1 LITDACH
8 VLATDDKARRQDQD
22 MKKVVTIGEILV
34 EIMATT
40 KGDGFHGVQPLVG
53 PFPSGAPAIFVDQL
67 GKLGT
72 PCAIVSR
79 VGDDDF
85 GHLNIAR
92 LRQDGVDISGIG
104 IAPDGTTG
112 SAFVRY
118 RDDGSRSF
126 VFNIR
131 DSACGNLQPTLAS
144 DALIDSCDHLHVM
157 GTALSAPGLGDMV
170 MDAATRIK
178 VRGGTISLD
187 PNLRPEIMGQS
198 GLRDRLDT
206 ILAMTDLFM
215 PSGDE
220 LFLFDDTQDETTA
233 IRSLRDRGIRS
244 IVVKRGS
251 QGASLFEQ
259 DLRVNVAPIAVQ
271 EIDPTGAGDSF
282 GGTFLSF
289 WLAGGDPEQAL
300 RYANA
305 AGARAVTKLGPME
318 GTSTRRELDTMLL
331 NPKG

>member
-1 LITDACH
+1 
-8 VLATDDKARRQDQD
+8 

-34 EIMATT
+34 EIVATT
-40 KGDGFHGVQPLVG
+40 KGDGFHSAQPLVG
-53 PFPSGAPAIFVDQL
+53 PFPSGAPAIFIDQL

-72 PCAIVSR
+72 PGAIISR

-92 LRQDGVDISGIG
+92 LRQDGVDVSGIE
-104 IAPDGTTG
+104 IASDATTG

-118 RDDGSRSF
+118 RNDGSRSF

-131 DSACGNLQPTLAS
+131 DSACGNLQPTPAS

-170 MDAATRIK
+170 MNAAKRIK
-178 VRGGTISLD
+178 ARGGTLSFD
-187 PNLRPEIMGQS
+187 PNLRPEILGTS
-198 GLRDRLDT
+198 GLRDRLET

-220 LFLFDDTQDETTA
+220 LFLFDTGRDEEA
-233 IRSLRDRGIRS
+233 AVQSLLDRGIRS
-244 IVVKRGS
+244 IVIKRGG
-251 QGASLFEQ
+251 QGASVFERG
-259 DLRVNVAPIAVQ
+259 LRADATPIAVD
-271 EIDPTGAGDSF
+271 ELDPTGAGDSF

-289 WLAGGDPEQAL
+289 WLAGSDAEQAL

-305 AGARAVTKLGPME
+305 AGARAVTQLGPME
-318 GTSTRRELDTMLL
+318 GTSTRPELDEMLMEQ
-331 NPKG
+331 KG